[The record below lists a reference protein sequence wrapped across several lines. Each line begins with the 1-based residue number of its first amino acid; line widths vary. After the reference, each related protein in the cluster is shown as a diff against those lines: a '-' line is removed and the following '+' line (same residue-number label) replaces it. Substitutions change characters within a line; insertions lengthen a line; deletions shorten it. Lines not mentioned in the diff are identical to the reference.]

1 MAVRKFTR
9 ALRARSHRSPT
20 QSSPAAAAS
29 SQRLSERLAAER
41 RRLFRAAAI
50 VDVCRYACVSKLEG
64 FDPEELV
71 DALQA
76 AYDLI
81 DDTADALADDAI
93 GGAA

>member
-9 ALRARSHRSPT
+9 APHARSHRSPT
-20 QSSPAAAAS
+20 HPTPPNGKRSPN
-29 SQRLSERLAAER
+29 LSERLAAER